1 MKTTEVF
8 SVAYPRQMR
17 PSKYDGAHFLC
28 YLNEKPATY
37 KPDEA
42 SEPMEGYSYTGSM
55 PDAGTLIECDE
66 WNRDKLVNGII
77 RSKYLQTEE
86 DAIKTHQIQLL
97 QAKAGMEIGALPD
110 DKAAEYVNEWNEFQT
125 FRQNAI
131 NLVNSCDKWE

>member
-110 DKAAEYVNEWNEFQT
+110 DKATEYVNEWNEFQT

-131 NLVNSCDKWE
+131 NLVNSWDKWE

>member
-8 SVAYPRQMR
+8 SVVYPRQMR

-37 KPDEA
+37 KPDET

-110 DKAAEYVNEWNEFQT
+110 QPCQFMG
-125 FRQNAI
+125 
-131 NLVNSCDKWE
+131 